1 MINPKGPKGS
11 PSSRVNYRKRMQE
24 ATEGTYKKR
33 GEGTAVHGKGKGR
46 QPFGS
51 AKALAKA
58 SARKRKCRR
67 K

>member
-11 PSSRVNYRKRMQE
+11 PSSRVNYRKRMKI
-24 ATEGTYKKR
+24 ATEDTYKKR
-33 GEGTAVHGKGKGR
+33 GECTAVHGKGKGK

-51 AKALAKA
+51 AKALAAA
-58 SARKRKCRR
+58 SKRKRKYRR